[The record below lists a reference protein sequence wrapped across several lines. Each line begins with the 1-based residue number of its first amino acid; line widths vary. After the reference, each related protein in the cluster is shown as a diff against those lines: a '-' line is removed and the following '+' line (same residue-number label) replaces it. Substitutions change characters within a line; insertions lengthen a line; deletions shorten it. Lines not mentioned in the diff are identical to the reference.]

1 MKRNKMSEFTI
12 TGLLTALAIVIPMI
26 MPVKVLM
33 PPFTA
38 TLASHLPLI
47 VSMFISPFSAIITA
61 LGSAIGFYV
70 TMSPIVAARAAT
82 HVIFTLAGA
91 YMIRKHANAYLTIL
105 VTMILHS
112 ASDMLI
118 VYIIAG
124 AAGMSGL
131 LNNQAMGYVMW
142 VIAIGTSIHHLV
154 DYAIAI
160 PIINI
165 LNKAKFIDYKFKFG
179 R

>member
-1 MKRNKMSEFTI
+1 MKRNKMREFTI
-12 TGLLTALAIVIPMI
+12 TGLLTALAIIIPMI

-61 LGSAIGFYV
+61 IGSAIGFYV

-82 HVIFTLAGA
+82 HVIFTVAGA
-91 YMIRKHANAYLTIL
+91 YMIRKRANAYLVIL

-112 ASDMLI
+112 VSDMLI

-124 AAGMSGL
+124 AAGMASL
-131 LNNQAMGYVMW
+131 LNDQTMGYVMW

-154 DYAIAI
+154 DYAVAI
-160 PIINI
+160 PVINI
-165 LNKAKFIDYKFKFG
+165 LNKAKFIEHKFKFG